1 MTYPFDSIEA
11 AFEVLSDPSN
21 EQWVQAFAFLF
32 TNPKTSEMML
42 ETFRDTLKDMGAEP
56 GSIDPATGEP
66 VYTLAD
72 VARAMGIPE
81 SDLSQGVDAARAG
94 EDE

>member
-1 MTYPFDSIEA
+1 MTYSFDSIDA
-11 AFEVLSDPSN
+11 AFEVLSDPSS
-21 EQWVQAFAFLF
+21 EQWAQAFAFLF

-56 GSIDPATGEP
+56 SGIDPASGEP

-72 VARAMGIPE
+72 VAKAMGIPE
-81 SDLSQGVDAARAG
+81 SDLGQGVDAAQAG
-94 EDE
+94 EGE